1 MLVWVF
7 KSMTT
12 ILMIDDDEL
21 LLELYSAALSD
32 NFHVLFARTVAEA
45 IELLATEKIDAVGC
59 DYHLSNDELGLDV
72 IAWISTHC
80 TDLLAK
86 TMLISGELSPPM
98 QGFNVQCL
106 YKPVAISELLG
117 VFHAWSTTTEE
128 LK

>member
-12 ILMIDDDEL
+12 ILMVDDDDL
-21 LLELYSAALSD
+21 LLELYSVVLSD
-32 NFHVLFARTVAEA
+32 DFHVLTARTVAEA
-45 IELLATEKIDAVGC
+45 IELLTAGQVDGVGC
-59 DYHLSNDELGLDV
+59 DYHLSNELGLDV

-106 YKPVAISELLG
+106 YKPVSMDELLA
-117 VFHAWSTTTEE
+117 VFHTWFVATEGS
-128 LK
+128 